1 MEVLREG
8 IMCNADVSVNT
19 YRWDPSKADS
29 LKGKNMQ
36 PRKCV
41 DWSSLEAWT
50 NDRAIGRNH
59 EKLVPDGQ
67 SDTMGPAPLSDGR

>member
-8 IMCNADVSVNT
+8 IMCSGDVAVNT
-19 YRWDPSKADS
+19 YRWDQSHPDN
-29 LKGKNMQ
+29 LKGQNMQ

-50 NDRAIGRNH
+50 DERAVGRHMDR
-59 EKLVPDGQ
+59 LVPDGEANGL
-67 SDTMGPAPLSDGR
+67 GPL